1 MVAQLD
7 RPAVYRWQHQK
18 MKTENQKIGNGG
30 MAAENFIGKT
40 EVARRLNRSLKT
52 VGNWMRRGILPYY
65 KLGHRVSFRWS
76 EVEAHIQ
83 ANYLRSSRQVSRRAQ
98 LPITKILSECQP
110 AATGSPL
117 PRRGIASPRRGSESR
132 HR

>member
-1 MVAQLD
+1 
-7 RPAVYRWQHQK
+7 
-18 MKTENQKIGNGG
+18 MKTENQKFGNGG
-30 MAAENFIGKT
+30 LPAENFIGKT

-52 VGNWMRRGILPYY
+52 VSNWMRRGILPYY

-83 ANYLRSSRQVSRRAQ
+83 ANYLRAGRQIWGQAHFS
-98 LPITKILSECQP
+98 ITNNLSECQP

-117 PRRGIASPRRGSESR
+117 PRRGIASPWRGSESR